1 MTRDL
6 SPTEAAQQ
14 TNLSR
19 SLIYRE
25 IERGHLHA
33 YKVGGRLRITPEAFA
48 EWKRL
53 HAVIPQTQARPYEP
67 RPAASRR
74 APDSFATELRAIREG
89 SPA

>member
-6 SPTEAAQQ
+6 SPGEAAQQ

-33 YKVGGRLRITPEAFA
+33 YKVGGRLRITVEALE

-53 HAVIPQTQARPYEP
+53 HAVVPQTKALQYEP
-67 RPAASRR
+67 RSAASRR
-74 APDSFATELRAIREG
+74 PPDSFAAELRAMREG